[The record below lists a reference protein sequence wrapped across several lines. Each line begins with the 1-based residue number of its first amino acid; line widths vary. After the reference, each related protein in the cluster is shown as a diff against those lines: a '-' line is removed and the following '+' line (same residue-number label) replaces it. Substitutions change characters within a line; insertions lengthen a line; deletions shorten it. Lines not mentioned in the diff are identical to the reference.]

1 MYIGLHHSVIYQGL
15 HDMSDFSESA
25 LNAVEHLLLISV
37 FQLSLAKGFFYKF
50 KTTTPVFL

>member
-25 LNAVEHLLLISV
+25 LNAVELLISV